1 MLFVLEAIQV
11 TLLTAILGGITSGV
25 TATLVTTRARVI
37 VSLFASAWVA
47 NNLDARNSRRTKS
60 KQEG

>member
-25 TATLVTTRARVI
+25 TATLVTTRARV
-37 VSLFASAWVA
+37 VVTLFTSARVA
-47 NNLDARNSRRTKS
+47 NDLATRNPRRTKS